1 VLPAQGCHL
10 PQASDAPLLPVL
22 GGRRRP
28 AQALGLMILLL
39 LMAILAR
46 VLVRTTTRRCGR

>member
-1 VLPAQGCHL
+1 VLPAQGGHL

-22 GGRRRP
+22 GGP
-28 AQALGLMILLL
+28 AAAQALGLMILLL